1 MSEEKDIIL
10 TNGRK
15 NERKQINFEPMHK
28 ETKNLNS
35 DDPDC
40 PKRIN
45 NEIAN
50 QIRNARCQ
58 KKMSQE
64 DLAKRL
70 NVKVNI
76 VKDYERESSGI
87 AINRIF
93 LKKIYNIL
101 EIKN

>member
-1 MSEEKDIIL
+1 
-10 TNGRK
+10 
-15 NERKQINFEPMHK
+15 
-28 ETKNLNS
+28 
-35 DDPDC
+35 
-40 PKRIN
+40 
-45 NEIAN
+45 
-50 QIRNARCQ
+50 
-58 KKMSQE
+58 MSQE

-101 EIKN
+101 KIKN